1 MKKLLFLFILMLTPA
16 LANAVDNQQESLYGE
31 WRLVGWYDGG
41 IWFEVD
47 TNYVSHHHMSIEI
60 KDKEEGYT
68 MAYSM
73 VNEIFVGLLT
83 LNGNEMIFDGEY
95 RGVSTKVLGTLNEN
109 LFFEDHICDIKFY
122 QLEGKQLKL
131 YYTDN
136 DYFVFTK
143 DFDDSQNLPYAWYN
157 GVPDPYVAEVM
168 SVTDEEVTVNTL
180 HSPSYASSYVRH
192 PTPTSQVVC
201 HFAASDLATLSFEV
215 GDKIAFKIV
224 KHKRIEGKREF
235 LLKVE
240 PCKGS
245 EYMTNKA
252 GMMHKDNRMGW
263 MIVDVDRGALSGVSY
278 LYPMKTLPETYQKEG
293 LSVIFSG
300 DLYPTWLPP
309 TVVIGGSDFYYVS
322 IDAIEPDSQVES
334 VPIDEAHFPDS
345 AFRARLIGHFDWA
358 ADSVLTK
365 TEAKWVRSLDFS
377 DRDIKNLKGIE
388 YFTNLI
394 DLRFSGKNLEEVDLS
409 KNTEL
414 VFLKI
419 ENTKLS
425 SIDLSNNL
433 KLNYFSL
440 KYNLLNAID
449 LSKNTELG
457 EFYLNGN
464 QLTSLDLTGLKKLAY
479 IDISCN
485 HIKGK
490 EMDKLIASLSSES
503 PKLFYVINTSDS
515 KEENVVTKSQVA
527 ALQAKGWKVY
537 QWNNGRSSTYLGSD
551 PTDEYHPLIEEGKVW
566 TYHYQGFNGREFN
579 VGRVI
584 DGDTIIGGLTYKK
597 IYDKIG
603 GQYQYALREEG
614 KKIYIVHPH
623 YETASLLYDFGK
635 NAGDVIDELE
645 HPLIVASVDTIDID
659 GVKFRRMRVQD
670 AGQPVEKWSNDL
682 INMYNFWIEGVGSE
696 SLLETSIR
704 EPGNAYNLL
713 SCQINGRVYT
723 QQELLGIVSN
733 STPQDDYRPFVVVG
747 KKWDMIRSDFD
758 GDYHHINYRLT
769 NEKVEKAGK
778 TYLKMYRREGYS
790 AVADDERLLREENRK
805 VYIFDPDLQKEFLLF
820 DYSLKA
826 GDTYETY
833 SYDEQKM
840 VSYKVVSVRNFTEGP
855 ESIRYDYDEER
866 DSMITQR
873 RYLRKWTV
881 CRTDDNSI
889 QKTWIESVGSLE
901 GPLANLY
908 ARPISFKDDLA
919 YVEDNYY
926 YYYLPFSF
934 HNEFS
939 HVHGCNL
946 PTGAE
951 DYKEDDERHKLTYEL
966 EGNRLHV
973 YGKAFT
979 QCGPNNYAYFYE
991 KKTDDPLVNKIQFVI
1006 QEAEPMA
1013 DCMALHATNFY
1024 VPGFDPNMNY
1034 IVIDNQGE
1042 EHPVI
1047 NKTPQMDYRPLVE
1060 EGKVWKVGTI
1070 PTALD
1075 SPVQVVDYYY
1085 FDGDTIIGEK
1095 TCKQMMC
1102 QRYVSPNYSNE
1113 YWTPR
1118 PSLTKV
1124 GAWYEE
1130 DKKVYSFDERQ
1141 QTMTLKYDFS
1151 LEANDTLHFLNE
1163 DGFPPFIIGPKQ
1175 IGGLE
1180 GFKGVYREIMI
1191 GKDMHNT
1198 IWLEGVGVRD
1208 APFRNAYDPRA
1219 DLVPEFLI
1227 SCTVGD
1233 EVIYLNDRYEDGA
1246 TPESMGA
1253 RKNRF
1258 DFTHTIKTKPKAPIR
1273 RGEELPLYGE
1283 YNDLQLGINLDPLD
1297 DAYLVNITDV
1307 SGKVVY
1313 EKAVNAGNIVG
1324 LNIDIS
1330 AYEKGHYTVNVE
1342 NSRESFTGQFDAQ
1355 TTGIKAIT
1363 NNKKE
1368 IRTDIYNLQGQRLS
1382 SLQKGLNIVNG
1393 QKIYVK

>member
-47 TNYVSHHHMSIEI
+47 TNYVSHHHMGIEI

-440 KYNLLNAID
+440 KYNLFNAID

-537 QWNNGRSSTYLGSD
+537 QWNNGQSSTYLGSD
-551 PTDEYHPLIEEGKVW
+551 PTDDYHPLIEEGKHW
-566 TYHYQGFNGREFN
+566 TYDNFMPLRPSEYDHYYYYDLRGDTLIAGQQCLKMYSENLMNNSEIKYQGSLFEEN
-579 VGRVI
+579 
-584 DGDTIIGGLTYKK
+584 KK
-597 IYDKIG
+597 VY
-603 GQYQYALREEG
+603 YFSPG
-614 KKIYIVHPH
+614 KEKA
-623 YETASLLYDFGK
+623 ELLYDFDCFVGDTLHVR
-635 NAGDVIDELE
+635 AGDLV
-645 HPLIVASVDTIDID
+645 VKDIQTED
-659 GVKFRRMRVQD
+659 NGGIAIKRYTLY
-670 AGQPVEKWSNDL
+670 ETNDML
-682 INMYNFWIEGVGSE
+682 DISWIEGVGAS
-696 SLLETSIR
+696 TDFFGMMPY
-704 EPGNAYNLL
+704 PGNYNTLNACELNGEKLYQTIKKDPAEEGYHKMGIEGKRWNYIHYYIDNDGEHFDPYWYVVKGDTIIRRTNYKILYYQDEKTERPVCLL
-713 SCQINGRVYT
+713 REVGREVFKCDFGDNSYDTPLGTSFFHFGRDDFGRVFSWKAKMEAGNTNWMVYNVDTIKVNNRFFRRYT
-723 QQELLGIVSN
+723 CLQKYSEEGQALTTIEDGDGVWHDIWVEGIGSASSGIEDQNPNHEPPVRTTSDYTYFVSCYEN
-733 STPQDDYRPFVVVG
+733 GECIFTADDFNVQTYTKPDVNIAYRPF
-747 KKWDMIRSDFD
+747 I
-758 GDYHHINYRLT
+758 
-769 NEKVEKAGK
+769 
-778 TYLKMYRREGYS
+778 
-790 AVADDERLLREENRK
+790 
-805 VYIFDPDLQKEFLLF
+805 
-820 DYSLKA
+820 
-826 GDTYETY
+826 
-833 SYDEQKM
+833 
-840 VSYKVVSVRNFTEGP
+840 
-855 ESIRYDYDEER
+855 
-866 DSMITQR
+866 
-873 RYLRKWTV
+873 
-881 CRTDDNSI
+881 
-889 QKTWIESVGSLE
+889 
-901 GPLANLY
+901 
-908 ARPISFKDDLA
+908 
-919 YVEDNYY
+919 
-926 YYYLPFSF
+926 
-934 HNEFS
+934 
-939 HVHGCNL
+939 
-946 PTGAE
+946 
-951 DYKEDDERHKLTYEL
+951 
-966 EGNRLHV
+966 
-973 YGKAFT
+973 
-979 QCGPNNYAYFYE
+979 
-991 KKTDDPLVNKIQFVI
+991 
-1006 QEAEPMA
+1006 
-1013 DCMALHATNFY
+1013 
-1024 VPGFDPNMNY
+1024 
-1034 IVIDNQGE
+1034 
-1042 EHPVI
+1042 
-1047 NKTPQMDYRPLVE
+1047 E
-1060 EGKVWKVGTI
+1060 EGKVWKVGTSTTI
-1070 PTALD
+1070 VD
-1075 SPVQVVDYYY
+1075 NSVQVVDYYY
-1085 FDGDTIIGEK
+1085 FDGDTIIGGK

-1151 LEANDTLHFLNE
+1151 LEANDTLHFLNV

-1175 IGGLE
+1175 TGGIE

-1191 GKDMHNT
+1191 GQDTHNT

-1219 DLVPEFLI
+1219 DLVPEFLM

-1233 EVIYLNDRYEDGA
+1233 EIIYLNDRYEDGA

-1258 DFTHTIKTKPKAPIR
+1258 DFTHTIKTKPKAR
-1273 RGEELPLYGE
+1273 KRSEEEPLLYGE
-1283 YNDLQLGINLDPLD
+1283 YNDLKLGINLNPLD
-1297 DAYLVNITDV
+1297 DAYQVRITDD
-1307 SGKVVY
+1307 SGKIVY
-1313 EKAVNAGNIVG
+1313 EKAINAGNIVG

-1330 AYEKGHYTVNVE
+1330 AYSKGRYTVTVE
-1342 NSRESFTGQFDAQ
+1342 NSDESFTGEFNAQ
-1355 TTGIKAIT
+1355 GTGIESIT
-1363 NNKKE
+1363 SNKVE
-1368 IRTDIYNLQGQRLS
+1368 TRPSIYNLQGQRLS

-1393 QKIYVK
+1393 QKIFVK

>member
-1 MKKLLFLFILMLTPA
+1 MKKLFTLFILTLLPMLA
-16 LANAVDNQQESLYGE
+16 SANAIEIDGIYYNLDSEAKTAEVTSKPDRYKDDVIIPETVRYNETIYNVNTIGWAAFNNCSGLTSVTIPNSVTFIDNGAFYGCSGLTSVTIGSSVTSIGE
-31 WRLVGWYDGG
+31 WAFSGCIGLTSVKIPNSVTEIGDYAFQSCTSLTSITIPSSVTSIGKYSFFDCSGLKSIAVENGNPVYDSRESCKALIKTSDNELILGCMNSTIPNSVTRIGQAAFQNCKRLLSVRIPNSVVSVGQNAFYNCSGLTSVTIPNSVTSIG
-41 IWFEVD
+41 EAAFRGCSGLTSITIPNSVTSIGE
-47 TNYVSHHHMSIEI
+47 YVFYNCSGLISVTIPNSVTFIGLCAFAYCSGLTSVTIPNSVTFIDNHAFQFCSGLTSITIGSGTITIGDQVFACCPELKDVYCYAKSVPYTYADSYSNAFKDSSIE
-60 KDKEEGYT
+60 
-68 MAYSM
+68 
-73 VNEIFVGLLT
+73 
-83 LNGNEMIFDGEY
+83 
-95 RGVSTKVLGTLNEN
+95 
-109 LFFEDHICDIKFY
+109 
-122 QLEGKQLKL
+122 
-131 YYTDN
+131 
-136 DYFVFTK
+136 
-143 DFDDSQNLPYAWYN
+143 YA
-157 GVPDPYVAEVM
+157 
-168 SVTDEEVTVNTL
+168 TL
-180 HSPSYASSYVRH
+180 HVPAGSVSAYQAVKPWKNFKEIVALPS
-192 PTPTSQVVC
+192 
-201 HFAASDLATLSFEV
+201 
-215 GDKIAFKIV
+215 
-224 KHKRIEGKREF
+224 
-235 LLKVE
+235 
-240 PCKGS
+240 
-245 EYMTNKA
+245 
-252 GMMHKDNRMGW
+252 KDDYRPF
-263 MIVDVDRGALSGVSY
+263 V
-278 LYPMKTLPETYQKEG
+278 
-293 LSVIFSG
+293 
-300 DLYPTWLPP
+300 
-309 TVVIGGSDFYYVS
+309 
-322 IDAIEPDSQVES
+322 
-334 VPIDEAHFPDS
+334 
-345 AFRARLIGHFDWA
+345 
-358 ADSVLTK
+358 
-365 TEAKWVRSLDFS
+365 
-377 DRDIKNLKGIE
+377 
-388 YFTNLI
+388 
-394 DLRFSGKNLEEVDLS
+394 
-409 KNTEL
+409 
-414 VFLKI
+414 
-419 ENTKLS
+419 
-425 SIDLSNNL
+425 
-433 KLNYFSL
+433 
-440 KYNLLNAID
+440 
-449 LSKNTELG
+449 
-457 EFYLNGN
+457 
-464 QLTSLDLTGLKKLAY
+464 
-479 IDISCN
+479 
-485 HIKGK
+485 
-490 EMDKLIASLSSES
+490 
-503 PKLFYVINTSDS
+503 
-515 KEENVVTKSQVA
+515 
-527 ALQAKGWKVY
+527 
-537 QWNNGRSSTYLGSD
+537 
-551 PTDEYHPLIEEGKVW
+551 EEGKVW

-584 DGDTIIGGLTYKK
+584 DDDTIIGGLTYKK

-733 STPQDDYRPFVVVG
+733 PTPQDDYRPFVKVG
-747 KKWDMIRSDFD
+747 KKWNVIRSDFD

-778 TYLKMYRREGYS
+778 TYMKMYRREGYS

-919 YVEDNYY
+919 YVEDNY

-1085 FDGDTIIGEK
+1085 FDGDTIIGGK
-1095 TCKQMMC
+1095 TCKQMMR
-1102 QRYVSPNYSNE
+1102 QRYVSPNYTE
-1113 YWTPR
+1113 YDQSKE
-1118 PSLTKV
+1118 PSLRKV

-1130 DKKVYSFDERQ
+1130 NKKVYMYDERE

-1258 DFTHTIKTKPKAPIR
+1258 DFTHTIKTKPKAR
-1273 RGEELPLYGE
+1273 KRSEEEPLLYGE
-1283 YNDLQLGINLDPLD
+1283 YNDLKLGINLNPLD
-1297 DAYLVNITDV
+1297 DAYQVRITDD

-1313 EKAVNAGNIVG
+1313 EKVINAGNIVG

-1330 AYEKGHYTVNVE
+1330 AYAKGRYTVTVE
-1342 NSRESFTGQFDAQ
+1342 NSDESFTGEFNAQ
-1355 TTGIKAIT
+1355 GTGIESIT
-1363 NNKKE
+1363 SNKVE
-1368 IRTDIYNLQGQRLS
+1368 TRPSIYNLQGQRLS

-1393 QKIYVK
+1393 QKIFVK